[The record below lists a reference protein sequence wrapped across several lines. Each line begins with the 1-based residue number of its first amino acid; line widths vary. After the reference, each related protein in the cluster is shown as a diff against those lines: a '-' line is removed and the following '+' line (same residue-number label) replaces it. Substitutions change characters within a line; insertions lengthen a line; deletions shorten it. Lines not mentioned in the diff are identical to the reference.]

1 MEKNMAKDLNAGEL
15 EQFYN
20 YISDASEDGFKYV
33 NYVTNKVIV
42 SNKYKEFFGVDQL
55 NIASD
60 GKMFEKVFDEDKKYV
75 LTNIRKAINEK
86 LNSYELEYRID
97 NGRKWISHTGTV
109 RYDENGNA
117 LEKLSFFKDVTEI
130 KEKQLELER
139 MAYYDNDTGAYN
151 RNYFV
156 KRLQKAIDKIPN
168 SHNIVQVL
176 YIDIDNYNIIND
188 IYGFSY
194 GDEVIC
200 KFAKIINE
208 FTSHTVKVGRFNNDE
223 FAMALFDAESDD
235 SAIELYKEIIARLE
249 KPITLTNGREV
260 YISIS
265 VGIAKYCEEM
275 QNATDMIRCADIAMF
290 NVKQNGKNNVLIY
303 ENCMMNKFVM
313 NVQLEHELKSAVE
326 NLEFILNYQPQF
338 YSNQKFLRG
347 VEALLRWQLKDGKF
361 VSPAEFIPMA
371 EKNGTIV
378 SIGTWVIKKALED
391 FAEFK
396 EKYSY
401 DGMISINI
409 SAIQLKEKNFSG
421 ILKYYTEY
429 YNLDPEKI
437 EIEIT
442 ESVLIEDSE
451 ATINL
456 LKNLRNFGFKI
467 SLDDFGT
474 GYSSLSYLRDIP
486 INTLKIDKSFVDT
499 MLEDESTSIIT
510 DAVIK
515 MVKKLG
521 LETIAEGV
529 ETEEQFEYLMRMNC
543 DNIQGYLLGRPM
555 PKEELVKIILEEN
568 KSKLERSIYG

>member
-1 MEKNMAKDLNAGEL
+1 MEKKMLNILNESEL
-15 EQFYN
+15 EQFYS
-20 YISDASEDGFKYV
+20 YISDVSEDGFKYV
-33 NYVTNKVIV
+33 NLATGKVVI
-42 SNKYKEFFGVDQL
+42 SNKYKELFDVQEID
-55 NIASD
+55 IDSD
-60 GKMFEKVFDEDKKYV
+60 KKLLEKVFDEDRNMV
-75 LTNIRKAINEK
+75 LSKIRNAVSENAT
-86 LNSYELEYRID
+86 SYEIEYRIND
-97 NGRKWISHTGTV
+97 GKVWILQTGTAK
-109 RYDENGNA
+109 YDENGKVV
-117 LEKLSFFKDVTEI
+117 EMLSFFKDITEQ
-130 KEKQLELER
+130 KEKQYELER

-156 KRLQKAIDKIPN
+156 KRLQHAIDKIPN
-168 SHNIVQVL
+168 NHNKVQVL

-200 KFAKIINE
+200 KFANIINE

-223 FAMALFDAESDD
+223 FAVALFDAASDD
-235 SAIELYKEIIARLE
+235 SAIELYKEIISRLE

-265 VGIAKYCEEM
+265 VGIAKYCDDME
-275 QNATDMIRCADIAMF
+275 NATDMVRCADIAMF

-303 ENCMMNKFVM
+303 ENCMMNKFVK
-313 NVQLEHELKSAVE
+313 NVQLEHDLKTAVE
-326 NLEFILNYQPQF
+326 NLEFKLNYQPQF
-338 YSNQKFLRG
+338 FSNQKFLRG

-391 FAEFK
+391 FTEFK
-396 EKYSY
+396 EMYSY

-451 ATINL
+451 STIEL
-456 LKNLRNFGFKI
+456 LKNLREYGFKI

-529 ETEEQFEYLMRMNC
+529 ETEEQFEYLMKMNC